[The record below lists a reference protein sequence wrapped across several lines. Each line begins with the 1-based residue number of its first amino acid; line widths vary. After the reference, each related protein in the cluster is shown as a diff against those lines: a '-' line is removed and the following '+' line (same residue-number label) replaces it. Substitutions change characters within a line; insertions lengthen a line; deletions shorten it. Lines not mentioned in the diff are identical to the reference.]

1 MLNKY
6 IEYMEARRISRKTL
20 NTYLYFIQTFLN
32 VVNKPLEEIT
42 LEDVIKFLSS
52 YSNCSYYT
60 QRIVA
65 YALRSYFEVV
75 GTIDY
80 HLIPLPSRML
90 EDRTPVL
97 IDEATIRIIIK
108 NTPSLKLKTMLAL
121 MYELG
126 LRVGELA
133 NLTYKDLDTTE
144 WSCYVKRSKGSIAS
158 KVPIVSS
165 WVKELIVE
173 YLSKYP
179 PSSLDEP
186 LFKSQ
191 KGGKY
196 RVSTLS
202 AIIKNILRM
211 NGFPNAHPHD
221 IRHSRATNLIKKGLE
236 VTAVAK
242 VLGHKSLSSTLRYLH
257 YSIEDLRKKLESLG

>member
-6 IEYMEARRISRKTL
+6 IEYMEAKRVSKKTL
-20 NTYLYFIQTFLN
+20 DTYLYFIQTFLTT
-32 VVNKPLEEIT
+32 VNKPIEEIT
-42 LEDVIKFLSS
+42 LDDVIRFLSK
-52 YSNCSYYT
+52 YSNSSYYT
-60 QRIVA
+60 QRIIA
-65 YALRSYFEVV
+65 YALRSFFEVA

-90 EDRTPVL
+90 EDRTPIL
-97 IDEATIRIIIK
+97 IDEATIRMIIK
-108 NTPSLKLKTMLAL
+108 NTPELKIKTMLAL
-121 MYELG
+121 LYELG
-126 LRVGELA
+126 LRVSELA

-173 YLSKYP
+173 YLSEYP
-179 PSSLDEP
+179 PSSPDDP
-186 LFKSQ
+186 LFRSQ

-202 AIIKNILRM
+202 AMIKNVLRM
-211 NGFPNAHPHD
+211 NGLPNAHPHD
-221 IRHSRATNLIKKGLE
+221 LRHSRATNLIKKGLE
-236 VTAVAK
+236 VTAIARL
-242 VLGHKSLSSTLRYLH
+242 LGHKSLSSTLRYLH
-257 YSIEDLRKKLESLG
+257 YTVLDLKQQL